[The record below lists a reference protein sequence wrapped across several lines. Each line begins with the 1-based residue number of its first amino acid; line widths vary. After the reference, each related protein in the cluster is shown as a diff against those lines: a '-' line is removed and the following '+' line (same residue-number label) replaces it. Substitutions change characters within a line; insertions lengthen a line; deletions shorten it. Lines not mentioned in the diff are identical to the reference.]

1 MALSLTATFRTVNIR
16 SAHLAARQPA
26 IWRMASSASANARV
40 QLASVLSSVQ
50 QAQPL
55 VSDLRLQIRA
65 LSCSSIIGDR
75 VPGDKGASASDTPVS
90 ATPVSD
96 PNGNQLAQGQKW
108 TRSSL
113 KHGKELPYP
122 ELKKWYIDAI
132 AQFEI
137 PTIANLVQLL
147 NKAQKHGD
155 HEFLDTV
162 IRKDFSKLLGG
173 LKSTGL
179 DKTDRLFKYYKSSV
193 WSCAISSH
201 VSRKEVDK
209 AMEYFSRII
218 NAGTF
223 PAPTEC
229 VALLKSLEA
238 KDIPFPVLPM
248 KLNKTASAI
257 RGMKPAYPPRSESS
271 CRKSIKVESPA
282 HRTKLRAQMG
292 LSMLYSLL
300 QHKQWPTDY
309 FYGYLLVLLA
319 RAQMISELKHIF
331 KVVMPATK
339 RNVERLLELDQ
350 LREQD
355 KLPRPFSGVIQMLK
369 VFTGVEEHFDMD
381 KAEALIK
388 ATDMSF
394 SETQKLRFI
403 QPGNYHELAMCYK
416 MMVDGYLTVFLKQKE
431 QLGEAYKTDSGA
443 METKEHIKLC
453 AISNYRVPSGS
464 GASMAGSSVSDLH
477 GNQLAQGQKWTRSSL
492 KHGKE
497 LPYPELK
504 KWYTG
509 AIAQFEIPTIANL
522 VQLLNKAQKH
532 GDHEFWETVERL
544 LELDQLREQ
553 DKLPR
558 PFSGVIKL
566 LKVFTGVDEYFDM
579 DKAEALIKDT
589 DFSFSEPQKSRFI
602 QPEDYSELAWCYRLM
617 VEGYLAIFK
626 KQKEQLD

>member
-1 MALSLTATFRTVNIR
+1 MR

-26 IWRMASSASANARV
+26 IWRIASSASANARV

-75 VPGDKGASASDTPVS
+75 VPGDKGESASDTPVS

-257 RGMKPAYPPRSESS
+257 RGMKPAYPPRSESG
-271 CRKSIKVESPA
+271 KFDLAKQWFDKY
-282 HRTKLRAQMG
+282 RTEVVPKLREESSSFA
-292 LSMLYSLL
+292 
-300 QHKQWPTDY
+300 KQWSKLSAPSR
-309 FYGYLLVLLA
+309 LA
-319 RAQMISELKHIF
+319 MLAEPYYAAAQIVRRRTGDKTSTPWYDLQQ
-331 KVVMPATK
+331 
-339 RNVERLLELDQ
+339 VERLLELDQ

-453 AISNYRVPSGS
+453 TISNYRVPSGS

-626 KQKEQLD
+626 KQKEQLGEACMADPGV

>member
-1 MALSLTATFRTVNIR
+1 
-16 SAHLAARQPA
+16 
-26 IWRMASSASANARV
+26 MASSASANARV

-257 RGMKPAYPPRSESS
+257 RGMKPAYPPRSESG
-271 CRKSIKVESPA
+271 KFDLA
-282 HRTKLRAQMG
+282 
-292 LSMLYSLL
+292 
-300 QHKQWPTDY
+300 KQWFDKYRT
-309 FYGYLLVLLA
+309 
-319 RAQMISELKHIF
+319 E
-331 KVVMPATK
+331 
-339 RNVERLLELDQ
+339 VERLLELDQ

-443 METKEHIKLC
+443 METKEHIKLWFEKLQPVR
-453 AISNYRVPSGS
+453 AKALKEGGKHDPRITFDKKR
-464 GASMAGSSVSDLH
+464 
-477 GNQLAQGQKWTRSSL
+477 LAT
-492 KHGKE
+492 
-497 LPYPELK
+497 
-504 KWYTG
+504 
-509 AIAQFEIPTIANL
+509 
-522 VQLLNKAQKH
+522 LNS
-532 GDHEFWETVERL
+532 T
-544 LELDQLREQ
+544 LEL
-553 DKLPR
+553 
-558 PFSGVIKL
+558 
-566 LKVFTGVDEYFDM
+566 
-579 DKAEALIKDT
+579 AE
-589 DFSFSEPQKSRFI
+589 
-602 QPEDYSELAWCYRLM
+602 
-617 VEGYLAIFK
+617 
-626 KQKEQLD
+626 

>member
-1 MALSLTATFRTVNIR
+1 MA
-16 SAHLAARQPA
+16 P
-26 IWRMASSASANARV
+26 SASANARV

-55 VSDLRLQIRA
+55 VSDLRLQIRS
-65 LSCSSIIGDR
+65 LSCSAIIGDR

-96 PNGNQLAQGQKW
+96 SNGNQLAQGQKW

-137 PTIANLVQLL
+137 PTITNLVQLL

-201 VSRKEVDK
+201 VSRKELDK

-271 CRKSIKVESPA
+271 GRKSIKVDSPA

-339 RNVERLLELDQ
+339 RSVPADIKSPQLFETSTHTWTTAIQAMSNSGKFDLAKKWFDKYRTEVVPKLREESSSFAKQWSKLSAPSRLAMLAEPYYAAAQIVRRRTGDKTSTPWYDLQQVERLLELDQ

-388 ATDMSF
+388 ATDMSL

-416 MMVDGYLTVFLKQKE
+416 MMVDGYLTVLLKQKE

-443 METKEHIKLC
+443 METKERIKLWFEKLQPVR
-453 AISNYRVPSGS
+453 AKALKEGGKHDPRITFDKKR
-464 GASMAGSSVSDLH
+464 
-477 GNQLAQGQKWTRSSL
+477 LAT
-492 KHGKE
+492 
-497 LPYPELK
+497 
-504 KWYTG
+504 
-509 AIAQFEIPTIANL
+509 
-522 VQLLNKAQKH
+522 LNS
-532 GDHEFWETVERL
+532 T
-544 LELDQLREQ
+544 LELA
-553 DKLPR
+553 K
-558 PFSGVIKL
+558 
-566 LKVFTGVDEYFDM
+566 
-579 DKAEALIKDT
+579 
-589 DFSFSEPQKSRFI
+589 
-602 QPEDYSELAWCYRLM
+602 
-617 VEGYLAIFK
+617 
-626 KQKEQLD
+626 

>member
-1 MALSLTATFRTVNIR
+1 MR

-65 LSCSSIIGDR
+65 LSCSAIIGDR

-137 PTIANLVQLL
+137 PTITNLVQLL

-179 DKTDRLFKYYKSSV
+179 DKTDRLFRYYKSSV

-271 CRKSIKVESPA
+271 GRKSIKVESPA

-331 KVVMPATK
+331 KVVIPATK
-339 RNVERLLELDQ
+339 RNVPADIKSPQLFETSPHTWAMAIQAMSSSGKFDLAKQWFDKYRAEVVPKLCKESSSFAKQWSKLSEPSRLAMLAEPYYAAAQIVHRRTGDKTSAPWYNLQQVERLLELDQ

-355 KLPRPFSGVIQMLK
+355 KLPRPFRGVIQMLQ
-369 VFTGVEEHFDMD
+369 VFTGVDEHFSMD
-381 KAEALIK
+381 QAESLIK
-388 ATDMSF
+388 ATDMTF

-403 QPGNYHELAMCYK
+403 QPGSYHELAMCYK
-416 MMVDGYLTVFLKQKE
+416 MMVDGYLTMFLKQKE

-443 METKEHIKLC
+443 METKERIKLWFEKLQPVR
-453 AISNYRVPSGS
+453 AKALKEGGKHDPRISFS
-464 GASMAGSSVSDLH
+464 
-477 GNQLAQGQKWTRSSL
+477 
-492 KHGKE
+492 KE
-497 LPYPELK
+497 RI
-504 KWYTG
+504 T
-509 AIAQFEIPTIANL
+509 T
-522 VQLLNKAQKH
+522 LNS
-532 GDHEFWETVERL
+532 T
-544 LELDQLREQ
+544 LELA
-553 DKLPR
+553 K
-558 PFSGVIKL
+558 
-566 LKVFTGVDEYFDM
+566 
-579 DKAEALIKDT
+579 
-589 DFSFSEPQKSRFI
+589 
-602 QPEDYSELAWCYRLM
+602 
-617 VEGYLAIFK
+617 
-626 KQKEQLD
+626 